1 MLLRDL
7 GFVGAH
13 EPALAHDVLAG
24 DHQPVDPMW
33 ATEDEA
39 CDRVGRARELEAVRP
54 PDGEVGALARL
65 ERAEVVALQYRRA
78 PARAEP

>member
-24 DHQPVDPMW
+24 DHQPVDAMR
-33 ATEDEA
+33 AAEDEA
-39 CDRVGRARELEAVRP
+39 GDRVVGAGELEPVRP

-65 ERAEVVALQYRRA
+65 ERAEVVALQHRRA
-78 PARAEP
+78 AARAEP